1 MNENYQPKT
10 PAINDWVEEATKK
23 LQSAGIK
30 SARLDAELI
39 LAHTIRKPRTYIH
52 AHGKELIDGSRL
64 EIANARIELRLD
76 MVPVA
81 YIIGHKE
88 FYGRKFNV
96 TAATLVPRPESE
108 TLIEMLS
115 DLVSKNQQLI
125 ENTLH
130 LVDVG
135 TGSGCLGITAKLEH
149 PELTVT
155 LLDISRHAL
164 NVAEKNAAELNADV
178 SIIKSDLLEQY
189 PYKANFII
197 ANLPYVN
204 PEWEVSPET
213 AHEPEQA
220 LFAKD
225 NGKALINQLIEQAP
239 LYVAPEG
246 VLLIEADPRQHKD
259 LIAYAHKFGFNLLKT
274 EGFCLAM
281 QYRPKAT

>member
-10 PAINDWVEEATKK
+10 PAISDWISDATDK
-23 LQSAGIK
+23 LNSIGIK

-39 LAHTIRKPRTYIH
+39 LAHTIRKPRTHIH
-52 AHGKELIDGSRL
+52 AHGEELIDGSRL

-96 TAATLVPRPESE
+96 TAATLIPRPESE
-108 TLIEMLS
+108 TLIEMLNG
-115 DLVSKNQQLI
+115 LVSKNQELFKSTI
-125 ENTLH
+125 H

-164 NVAEKNAAELNADV
+164 NVAEKNATELAAEV

-189 PYKANFII
+189 PHKADFIV
-197 ANLPYVN
+197 ANLPYVD

-213 AHEPEQA
+213 VHEPEQA

-225 NGKALINQLIEQAP
+225 GGKALINQLIEQAP
-239 LYVAPEG
+239 FYIAKEG
-246 VLLIEADPRQHKD
+246 VLLLEADPRQHKD
-259 LIAYAHKFGFNLLKT
+259 LISYAHKFGFDLLKT
-274 EGFCLAM
+274 ENFCLAM
-281 QYRPKAT
+281 QYTHPA